1 VGNASRTRLP
11 ALVAHMDDAQPA
23 YDEQP
28 EGGGRSTNMLVA
40 CLVCS
45 LGYAIAKWV
54 LRPCQ
59 PSITLPPPPTTVDH
73 TARADDNEA
82 ELARA
87 PKTGLRYLVVGT
99 GSVGTCIVEALLARG
114 EEHVRGFDIV
124 PNTVLVELKVETVQ
138 GSVTQLADLTAA
150 CQGIDV
156 VYATFALIRFYE
168 RLRFQYAA
176 SHAVNVVGTANLVA
190 ACKAAGVRV
199 LVVTSTS
206 NVCVSPSWCPTWP
219 VKALT
224 EDTPLV
230 DPTTSPSHYGWTKVQ
245 VR

>member
-1 VGNASRTRLP
+1 
-11 ALVAHMDDAQPA
+11 MDDAQLA

-124 PNTVLVELKVETVQ
+124 PNPALVELKVETVQ

>member
-1 VGNASRTRLP
+1 MEHS
-11 ALVAHMDDAQPA
+11 AQPA

-45 LGYAIAKWV
+45 LGYAFAKWV

-114 EEHVRGFDIV
+114 EEHVRGFDIA
-124 PNTVLVELKVETVQ
+124 PNTALDELEVETVK

-168 RLRFQYAA
+168 RLRFQYTA
-176 SHAVNVVGTANLVA
+176 SHAVNVVGTANLIA

-230 DPTTSPSHYGWTKVQ
+230 DHTTSPSHYGWTKVQ
-245 VR
+245 VRGLPLMATDDH